1 MKSYHYLLVA
11 TLLVSLIVPTAAL
24 TMSGD
29 NATEDVVLE
38 SGNAANGQYAAIE
51 NGKLGLDLE
60 ALNDRSVTRADDV
73 FRITVTD
80 DAVERIWIDHDV
92 PGLTFYRNDQPTA
105 TVSEARPLEPSA
117 GTVARIGVAVDTHI
131 ARSGTE
137 TFTVTVQYAD
147 NETMPGGSAGGS
159 SGSPPA
165 ESTAIGGSAL
175 ELSPTTVEAGE
186 TVTVTAT
193 YRNDGETTTSSTVAL
208 TVDGTVV
215 DQRTITL
222 EPGESQSVTFERSM
236 EWPGTYDV
244 GIEGVGSASVTV
256 DGPAADI
263 VNATVVDP
271 DITAGESTTIEA
283 TVENPTDERATRTL
297 EMAVDGIVVDSRA
310 VSIPANG
317 ERTVTFERRFDESG
331 TYEIAVNAVSAG
343 TVSVERAAFSIR
355 DRELSPA
362 TTAALAPPATAG
374 LLVLVIAANRR
385 WAFLR

>member
-1 MKSYHYLLVA
+1 MKASRYLLVA
-11 TLLVSLIVPTAAL
+11 ALLVSLIVPTAAL
-24 TMSGD
+24 TMSAD
-29 NATEDVVLE
+29 DVTEDVILE
-38 SGNAANGQYAAIE
+38 SEDAANGQYAAVE
-51 NGKLGLDLE
+51 NGELGLDLE

-105 TVSEARPLEPSA
+105 TISEASPLEPSA

-137 TFTVTVQYAD
+137 TFTITVQYAD
-147 NETMPGGSAGGS
+147 GEPMPGGS
-159 SGSPPA
+159 SGSSPA
-165 ESTAIGGSAL
+165 ESTAIDGSAF
-175 ELSPTTVEAGE
+175 ELSSTTVEAGE
-186 TVTVTAT
+186 TVTATAT
-193 YRNDGETTTSSTVAL
+193 YRNTGDTTTSATAVL

-215 DQRTITL
+215 DRRMITL
-222 EPGESQSVTFERSM
+222 GPGESQPVTFERPM

-244 GIEGVGSASVTV
+244 GIKGVGSASVTV
-256 DGPAADI
+256 NGPAADI
-263 VNATVVDP
+263 VTATVVDP
-271 DITAGESTTIEA
+271 DITVGESTTIEA
-283 TVENPTDERATRTL
+283 TVENPTDERVTRTL
-297 EMAVDGIVVDSRA
+297 EVAVDGIVVDSRA

-317 ERTVTFERRFDESG
+317 ERTVTFERRFDEPG
-331 TYEIAVNAVSAG
+331 TYETAVNGVSAG

-374 LLVLVIAANRR
+374 LLVLVLAANRR
-385 WAFLR
+385 WAFFR